1 METQSTI
8 STEQIISAVNQ
19 LSLPE
24 LEQVFERVLSLQA
37 EKKACHLSAEE
48 SNLLSIINIG
58 LPHETHQRISVLRTR
73 RDDNSITDAEY
84 EELTQLTDEFEEMH
98 ARRMTA
104 MAALAKLRGVS
115 LPTLMEQL
123 GVQLPEYA

>member
-8 STEQIISAVNQ
+8 SAEQIISAVNQ

-24 LEQVFERVLSLQA
+24 LEQVFDRVLSLQA
-37 EKKACHLSAEE
+37 EKKASHLSAEE
-48 SNLLSIINIG
+48 SNLLSIINKG
-58 LPHETHQRISVLRTR
+58 LPSEIHQRISDLRAR
-73 RDDNSITDAEY
+73 RDDNSITDVEY

-123 GVQLPEYA
+123 GIRLPEYA